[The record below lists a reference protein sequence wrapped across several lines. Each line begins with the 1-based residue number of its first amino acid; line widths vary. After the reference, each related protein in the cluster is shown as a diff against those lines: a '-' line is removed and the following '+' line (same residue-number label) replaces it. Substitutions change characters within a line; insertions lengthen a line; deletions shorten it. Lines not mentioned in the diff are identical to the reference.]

1 MREYTDAH
9 LWKEY
14 EQAADDAARRK
25 VASKLVEFH
34 MGFIVKY
41 ANDTAFPYWPKHV
54 IDEYIQELVI
64 AVMEKIPSY
73 DRCRVTDEGHNTSF
87 IGYVKPSLKP
97 VRWRVAADQDLIR
110 HGVET
115 RRMKA
120 DLERWL
126 EQEHATTGQTP
137 SHEEM
142 AEYLTRLHG
151 KSAKPVREGQ
161 VRRLLDQ
168 PQFVWA
174 DGGADN
180 DETVAS
186 SWDTLTAKDAQS
198 IEDAYL
204 DADEERLRAQA
215 VTDALAAAGLSS
227 LEKAIVAERLMMA
240 PRRIVDGD
248 EVSPGPTT
256 YTNLAKRFKVRPE
269 DVRQT
274 EQDLLERLRGLIDL

>member
-1 MREYTDAH
+1 MRQYTDAH
-9 LWKEY
+9 LWHAY
-14 EQAADDAARRK
+14 ETAADDAARRV
-25 VASKLVEFH
+25 VAAELVKFH

-41 ANDTAFPYWPKHV
+41 ANDTAFPYWSPSV

-64 AVMEKIPSY
+64 AVMEKIPTY
-73 DRCRVTDEGHNTSF
+73 DRCRLTDEGYNTSF
-87 IGYVKPSLKP
+87 IGYVKPALKP

-126 EQEHATTGQTP
+126 ETEQATNGVVP

-142 AEYLTRLHG
+142 AEYLTRAHG
-151 KSAKPVREGQ
+151 KTAKPVREGQ

-174 DGGADN
+174 DGDTDDIDATGSTW
-180 DETVAS
+180 ETI
-186 SWDTLTAKDAQS
+186 TNKDAQS
-198 IEDAYL
+198 MEDAYI
-204 DADEERLRAQA
+204 DADEERERAAA
-215 VTDALAAAGLSS
+215 VTSALAAANLSR
-227 LEKAIVAERLMMA
+227 LEKALVAERLMMA
-240 PRRIVDGD
+240 PRRIVDG
-248 EVSPGPTT
+248 EAVSPGPTT
-256 YTNLAKRFKVRPE
+256 YTDLAKRFKLRTDE
-269 DVRQT
+269 VRQA